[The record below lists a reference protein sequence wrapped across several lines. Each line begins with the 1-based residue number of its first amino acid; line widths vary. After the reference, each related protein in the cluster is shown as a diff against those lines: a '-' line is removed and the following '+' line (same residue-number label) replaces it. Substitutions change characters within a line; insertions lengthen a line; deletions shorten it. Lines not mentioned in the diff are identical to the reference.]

1 MRIGLGIYDK
11 FRKSF
16 FVNIKNKKFWKWKIA
31 FIKYDWS
38 EIILFVT
45 IIKVI
50 KIFFRIIK

>member
-1 MRIGLGIYDK
+1 MIISERV
-11 FRKSF
+11 F

-38 EIILFVT
+38 EIKLFVDA

-50 KIFFRIIK
+50 KFFFRIIK